1 MKANRIRCKDTQR
14 AGENADNCFLFFLCE
29 LIRNDSCDLKDDLND
44 LINIS
49 DSDKKLIKL
58 IMNNPRQSQK
68 ALGDQ
73 LKLSEAT
80 IKRML
85 NKMKKIGIIKR
96 EGSRRNGKWIIVK

>member
-1 MKANRIRCKDTQR
+1 
-14 AGENADNCFLFFLCE
+14 
-29 LIRNDSCDLKDDLND
+29 
-44 LINIS
+44 
-49 DSDKKLIKL
+49 
-58 IMNNPRQSQK
+58 MNNPRQSQK

-96 EGSRRNGKWIIVK
+96 EGSRRNGKWIIIK